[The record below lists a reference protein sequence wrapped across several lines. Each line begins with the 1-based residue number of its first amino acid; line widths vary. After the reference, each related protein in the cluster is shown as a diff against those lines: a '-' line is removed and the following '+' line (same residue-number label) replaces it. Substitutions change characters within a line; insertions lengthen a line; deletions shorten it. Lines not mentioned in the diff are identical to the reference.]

1 MSLIRQCGIAPI
13 CCSVVFLKRD
23 RSMEA
28 PQQPADMLYLFRG
41 EEPTKLPSR
50 LTALL

>member
-13 CCSVVFLKRD
+13 CCSVVFLKHD

-28 PQQPADMLYLFRG
+28 LQQPADMLQIFLR
-41 EEPTKLPSR
+41 EEPTKLLSP